1 MMELTAF
8 QLKEMNVR
16 EVDSMVRLEMNVY
29 VQIKLVELAA
39 YQLKYMAKS

>member
-16 EVDSMVRLEMNVY
+16 EIDTMVRLEMNVY
-29 VQIKLVELAA
+29 VHIKLVKLVAFH
-39 YQLKYMAKS
+39 LK